1 MLLVPKTSRAMMGL
15 CCCVVSKLLFDLMF
29 RCTFHAGRASSGPH
43 GHAAPGGGGRNGD
56 GPTWVSRGGSLATG
70 PVRGEANDYSQH
82 FVDTG
87 LRPQNN
93 LRDVHLVRPRP
104 GS

>member
-1 MLLVPKTSRAMMGL
+1 M
-15 CCCVVSKLLFDLMF
+15 
-29 RCTFHAGRASSGPH
+29 
-43 GHAAPGGGGRNGD
+43 
-56 GPTWVSRGGSLATG
+56 SRGGSLATG

-93 LRDVHLVRPRP
+93 LRDVHLVRARPFGVETGSP
-104 GS
+104 GSMHVCFGHHACLQIACAAVQTLQLTLGVVLFPLNNMHGVH